1 MDVTYRLV
9 RKERHRLKPPAL
21 CQRIF
26 HRIRARIHAA
36 QTPNDFGGF
45 AIALEL
51 SNPGVRLRFGRNCRG
66 QPAGRERR
74 RSVTW
79 EFVTILMLVTFIL
92 GLFMGASLV
101 RPKG

>member
-1 MDVTYRLV
+1 M
-9 RKERHRLKPPAL
+9 KPKPAIESGLKPAAL
-21 CQRIF
+21 CQRVS
-26 HRIRARIHAA
+26 HRKRAA
-36 QTPNDFGGF
+36 QTRNEFGGF

-51 SNPGVRLRFGRNCRG
+51 SIPGVRLRFGRNCRG

-74 RSVTW
+74 RGVTW

-92 GLFMGASLV
+92 GLFMGAALV